1 MARIYLTTA
10 ERDAAKEK
18 QKQQALLQKLA
29 DGLAMYRNRNGL
41 TRAELGQELG
51 LCGPTVTKLLTCQ
64 PTLLRT
70 DELWKIFAVA
80 GLQMEQK
87 QC

>member
-1 MARIYLTTA
+1 MPRVYLTTA

-18 QKQQALLQKLA
+18 QKQEALLHKLA

-41 TRAELGQELG
+41 TKAELGQELG
-51 LCGPTVTKLLTCQ
+51 LCAPTVTKLLACQ

-70 DELWKIFAVA
+70 DALWKIISVA
-80 GLQMEQK
+80 GLQMEQT
-87 QC
+87 